1 MVKSYVA
8 ITLIL
13 KAHQAILPQK
23 ARVSLG
29 TEVLYQILEH

>member
-8 ITLIL
+8 ITVIL
-13 KAHQAILPQK
+13 KVHQAIFPQK

-29 TEVLYQILEH
+29 TEVLYQI